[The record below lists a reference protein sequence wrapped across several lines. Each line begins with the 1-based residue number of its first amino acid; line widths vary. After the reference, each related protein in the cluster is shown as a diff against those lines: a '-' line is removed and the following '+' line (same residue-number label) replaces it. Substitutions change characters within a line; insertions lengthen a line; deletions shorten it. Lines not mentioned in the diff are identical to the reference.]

1 LIAQSIHS
9 FKYEEQQMRFL
20 IPLLSVLAI
29 ALGASTA
36 VPAAAPADGYVLAL
50 DQQPSG
56 TLDVN
61 IDINEG
67 GGDWWANPIW
77 IGIGSVGVLLIL
89 VLVVMAARGGGTT
102 VIKG

>member
-1 LIAQSIHS
+1 
-9 FKYEEQQMRFL
+9 
-20 IPLLSVLAI
+20 
-29 ALGASTA
+29 
-36 VPAAAPADGYVLAL
+36 VLAL

-61 IDINEG
+61 IDINDG
-67 GGDWWANPIW
+67 GGNWWANPIW
-77 IGIGSVGVLLIL
+77 IGIGVVAVLLIL

>member
-1 LIAQSIHS
+1 
-9 FKYEEQQMRFL
+9 MRFL
-20 IPLLSVLAI
+20 IALLAVLGI
-29 ALGASTA
+29 ALGVSTA
-36 VPAAAPADGYVLAL
+36 VPAAASADGGYVLAL

-61 IDINEG
+61 IDISEG

-77 IGIGSVGVLLIL
+77 IGIGVVGVLLIL

>member
-1 LIAQSIHS
+1 
-9 FKYEEQQMRFL
+9 MRFFV
-20 IPLLSVLAI
+20 PLVAVLGI
-29 ALGASTA
+29 ALWANTA
-36 VPAAAPADGYVLAL
+36 VPAAASADGGYVLAL

-77 IGIGSVGVLLIL
+77 IGIGVVAVLLIL

>member
-1 LIAQSIHS
+1 
-9 FKYEEQQMRFL
+9 MRFFV
-20 IPLLSVLAI
+20 PLLAVLGL

-36 VPAAAPADGYVLAL
+36 VPAAASADGGYVLAL

-61 IDINEG
+61 IDISEG

-77 IGIGSVGVLLIL
+77 IGIGSRWGPLIFDPR
-89 VLVVMAARGGGTT
+89 ARRHGRARWWDDGH
-102 VIKG
+102 

>member
-1 LIAQSIHS
+1 
-9 FKYEEQQMRFL
+9 MRFL
-20 IPLLSVLAI
+20 IPLLAVLGI

-36 VPAAAPADGYVLAL
+36 VPAAGSADGGYVLAL
-50 DQQPSG
+50 DQPSG

-61 IDINEG
+61 IDLSEG

-77 IGIGSVGVLLIL
+77 IGIGVVAVLLIL